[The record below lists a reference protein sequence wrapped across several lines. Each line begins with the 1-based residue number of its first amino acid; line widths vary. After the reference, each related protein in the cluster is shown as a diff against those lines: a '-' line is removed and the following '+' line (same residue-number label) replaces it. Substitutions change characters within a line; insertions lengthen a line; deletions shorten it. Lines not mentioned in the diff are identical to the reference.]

1 MICYLFDNA
10 KDVYGDPNLTFSM
23 LQHCIEEYR
32 RKYETMFQEWRK
44 GYVFA
49 SYDTISVLKNAT
61 PFNSFAEETKE
72 NIVRVIF
79 GFEIIFADDIP
90 FGVVDIR

>member
-1 MICYLFDNA
+1 MICYLFANA
-10 KDVYGDPNLTFSM
+10 KDVYNDSHLTFSM

-32 RKYETMFQEWRK
+32 RKYEMIFQEWRK

-49 SYDTISVLKNAT
+49 SYDTISVLKNTT
-61 PFNSFAEETKE
+61 PFNSCTEETKE
-72 NIVRVIF
+72 NTVREIF

-90 FGVVDIR
+90 FGIVDIR